1 MGVFRLDDLA
11 GSHGLSGK
19 SALILRLR
27 LNRSQEPPFGSTH
40 DDDAYA
46 RAPEPQDL
54 ESKNGTWV
62 NGVRLE
68 APRAL
73 ADGDELRV
81 GMGTMTCRVHTRRDT
96 STISD

>member
-1 MGVFRLDDLA
+1 MLASGEDL
-11 GSHGLSGK
+11 
-19 SALILRLR
+19 IV
-27 LNRSQEPPFGSTH
+27 E
-40 DDDAYA
+40 
-46 RAPEPQDL
+46 DL
-54 ESKNGTWV
+54 GSKNGTWV